1 VTDANKTMIAVILD
15 ESGSMLTKMA
25 DVIGG
30 FDQLVSSQ
38 RALPGTATLSLT
50 RFSSAG
56 CEHIDYIDRPLNDVP
71 SLKETYQPRGST
83 ALYDAVCSTID
94 QIGKRLDKL
103 PEDQRPG
110 KVVVVIF
117 TDGAENDSKQF
128 TAENVKQ
135 RIEHQRDRYSW
146 VFTFIGADQNAIM
159 AAASIGISAELSLS
173 IRGLKAGTAIGCFA
187 ENLSNY
193 RRTGNAKS
201 MSYSTVQ
208 RDLTK

>member
-38 RALPGTATLSLT
+38 MALPGTATLSLT

-117 TDGAENDSKQF
+117 TDGAENDSKRF
-128 TAENVKQ
+128 TAADVKQ

-173 IRGLKAGTAIGCFA
+173 IRGRKAGTAISCFA